1 MIPEDV
7 SIDWADKVSINSICQ
22 QRMLEMM
29 AVADDRHFTYANET
43 SDLENKNSIN
53 RILFLDTYVILSM
66 KKLQI
71 QKNN

>member
-7 SIDWADKVSINSICQ
+7 NIDWTDKVSINSICQ
-22 QRMLEMM
+22 QRMLKMM
-29 AVADDRHFTYANET
+29 AIADANET

>member
-1 MIPEDV
+1 
-7 SIDWADKVSINSICQ
+7 
-22 QRMLEMM
+22 MLKMM

-43 SDLENKNSIN
+43 SDLENKNS